1 MAAETDNEKNEK
13 KGGKKGG
20 RIALIVCLVAI
31 IILLGVI
38 IYLLL
43 RKQAPAPQQSA
54 DTGPERETLVTK
66 ENAERVA
73 EDFFQDTP
81 ENVPQAYT
89 VTMSSDWT
97 FEDGSKPSEDA
108 YVENSNFN
116 TTGVYFDIIKED
128 TEETLYESPIIPVG
142 KHISNIKL
150 DKDLDAGKYDCVCVY
165 HLVDDDGKTLTT
177 VRVAVKI
184 TVLN

>member
-1 MAAETDNEKNEK
+1 MAAETNREKNTG

-20 RIALIVCLVAI
+20 RIALIICLVLI
-31 IILLGVI
+31 TILLGVI
-38 IYLLL
+38 IFLLL
-43 RKQAPAPQQSA
+43 RKQAPEPAAA
-54 DTGPERETLVTK
+54 DTGPERDTLVTE

-73 EDFFQDTP
+73 EEFFQETP